1 MELIENSRTQRSS
14 VRRAAATCPGPITKG
29 YPSFRAS
36 YGYTSSRI
44 KVAGISGASQPS
56 IQTSTHSPRQ
66 AVRAKKKGQP
76 AFVLINTQ
84 DLT

>member
-14 VRRAAATCPGPITKG
+14 VRRAAATCPGPVR